1 MPSEGAFNPAGGL
14 RYHWRALKH
23 SERLWAPFRWPLGE
37 WLLSWQPPEPTL
49 VLAGPSGGY
58 NLQPFLLERFERVV
72 ILEPD
77 PLAHWIFRYRL
88 SRVPLERRPRLEFIR
103 EDHLVEHPERLAP
116 LLERLGPSAIAFCN
130 VIGQL
135 RFLLDVDD
143 LTGPRAAAVKD
154 AVRAAISGRSWA
166 SFHDRVSGQLAPTIE
181 DPVVA
186 DHGWSSRELIDAAY
200 YAGGEAVDAA
210 LLDHGTEGFFPE
222 DLPHMYCR
230 WELEPGMFHL
240 IEAVYDRI
248 EPDAGGKPPDP

>member
-1 MPSEGAFNPAGGL
+1 MSAGSFNPAGGL
-14 RYHWRALKH
+14 SYHLRALRF

-49 VLAGPSGGY
+49 VLVGPSGGY

-77 PLAHWIFRYRL
+77 ALAHWIFRYRL
-88 SRVPLERRPRLEFIR
+88 SRVPLERRPRLEFIQQ
-103 EDHLVEHPERLAP
+103 DHLAFHPERLAP
-116 LLERLGPSAIAFCN
+116 LLAELGPSAILFCN

-143 LTGPRAAAVKD
+143 SRGPRTSSVKD
-154 AVRAAISGRSWA
+154 AVRGAIAGRSWA

-181 DPVVA
+181 EAVGS
-186 DHGWSSRELIDAAY
+186 DHRWSSSELIDAAY

-210 LLDHGTEGFFPE
+210 LLDHDTGGFFPE
-222 DLPHMYCR
+222 HLPHVYFR
-230 WELEPGMFHL
+230 WELEPGTFHL
-240 IEAVYDRI
+240 IEAVCETR
-248 EPDAGGKPPDP
+248 A

>member
-14 RYHWRALKH
+14 RYHLRALKY
-23 SERLWAPFRWPLGE
+23 SERLWASFRWPLGE
-37 WLLSWQPPEPTL
+37 WLLEWQPPESTL
-49 VLAGPSGGY
+49 VLVGPSGGY

-103 EDHLVEHPERLAP
+103 QDHLVLHPERLGP
-116 LLERLGPSAIAFCN
+116 LLAGLGPSAVLFCN

-143 LTGPRAAAVKD
+143 LTGQRAASIKD
-154 AVRAAISGRSWA
+154 AVRAAIAGRSWA

-181 DPVVA
+181 EPVGS
-186 DHGWSSRELIDAAY
+186 DHQWSSSELIESAY
-200 YAGGEAVDAA
+200 YAGGEAVGAA
-210 LLDHGTEGFFPE
+210 LLDHGTEGFFPKE
-222 DLPHMYCR
+222 LPHVYFR

-240 IEAVYDRI
+240 IEAVCATRSA
-248 EPDAGGKPPDP
+248 E

>member
-1 MPSEGAFNPAGGL
+1 MPSEGPFNPAGGL
-14 RYHWRALKH
+14 RYHLRALKH

-37 WLLSWQPPEPTL
+37 WLLSWEPPEPTL
-49 VLAGPSGGY
+49 VLVGPSAGY

-88 SRVPLERRPRLEFIR
+88 SRVPLERRPRLEFVR
-103 EDHLVEHPERLAP
+103 QDHLVLHPERLAP
-116 LLERLGPSAIAFCN
+116 LLERLGPSAILFCN

-135 RFLLDVDD
+135 RFLLDQGD
-143 LTGPRAAAVKD
+143 LTGPAASAIKD
-154 AVRAAISGRSWA
+154 AVRAAIAGRSWA

-181 DPVVA
+181 DPVLSERR
-186 DHGWSSRELIDAAY
+186 WSSRELLDAAY

-222 DLPHMYCR
+222 DLPHLYFR

-240 IEAVYDRI
+240 IEAVRDKP
-248 EPDAGGKPPDP
+248 EPE